1 LFSAT
6 AKPEKGDGFCRKPNS
21 SAPFASAVNDHRRT
35 TTSMKI
41 TVTGY
46 QKFKALMGNEGHVV
60 LEMEKGTLRDALEAL
75 TRQYGEKLENLLFDP
90 RTKKLKRS
98 NLILLNG
105 QSHLKLRDRLG
116 SELADGDEIKF
127 MPPVVGG

>member
-1 LFSAT
+1 
-6 AKPEKGDGFCRKPNS
+6 
-21 SAPFASAVNDHRRT
+21 
-35 TTSMKI
+35 MKI

-75 TRQYGEKLENLLFDP
+75 SRQFGEKLENMLFDP

-105 QSHLKLRDRLG
+105 QSHLNLRDRLD